1 MARHLRHKLALVVSI
16 LPVILIGIDKPSS
29 NETCCYSKQSKGEIA
44 MAGTNAADYA
54 DRKSITANPAAKLTY
69 DQPRISTTSGAT
81 GIATPYAGGNPTPI
95 TAPSYVAG
103 GAPARYQAPATR
115 YAAPAPAPAFVPP
128 PPPPPPPAPPVGGRQ
143 WYGSLDEGT
152 RAQTDAQYL
161 GGDSDYNAQIG
172 EYDRALN
179 DFIARIVA
187 QKANF
192 DTDATNALGAT
203 DRNEQFSGNQLGED
217 FGARGMS
224 YSGLFDKSK
233 NELGERFK
241 EQRGNIETVRS
252 RNKSEADNRQADY
265 QAENNI
271 GRSNAKRSA
280 LTRMAAQQAMLD
292 SNAGF

>member
-1 MARHLRHKLALVVSI
+1 
-16 LPVILIGIDKPSS
+16 
-29 NETCCYSKQSKGEIA
+29 

-54 DRKSITANPAAKLTY
+54 DRKAITANPAAKLTY

-81 GIATPYAGGNPTPI
+81 GIATPYAGSNPTPI
-95 TAPSYVAG
+95 TAPSYIAG
-103 GAPARYQAPATR
+103 GAPPRYQAPAPR
-115 YAAPAPAPAFVPP
+115 YAAPAPAPQSFAPP
-128 PPPPPPPAPPVGGRQ
+128 PPPPPPPTPPVGGRQ
-143 WYGSLDEGT
+143 WYSGLDEGT

-172 EYDRALN
+172 EYQRALD

-187 QKANF
+187 QKENF
-192 DTDATNALGAT
+192 DLDANNALTAT
-203 DRNEQFSGNQLGED
+203 TKNREFSGNQLGED

-233 NELGERFK
+233 NEMNTRFNDQEK
-241 EQRGNIETVRS
+241 NINTVRD
-252 RNKSEADNRQADY
+252 RNKSEADIRQADY

-271 GRSNAKRSA
+271 GRANAKRSA
-280 LTRMAAQQAMLD
+280 LTRMAAQQALLD